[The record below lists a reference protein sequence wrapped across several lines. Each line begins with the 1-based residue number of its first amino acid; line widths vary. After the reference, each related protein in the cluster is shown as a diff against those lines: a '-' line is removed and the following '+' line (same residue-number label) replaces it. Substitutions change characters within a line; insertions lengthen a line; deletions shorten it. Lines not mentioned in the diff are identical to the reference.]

1 MAPDTI
7 TRDLCKFVVD
17 ASYEQLTSR
26 EINKLK
32 DLVTDLVGIAAGAAG
47 VCDSSEPFLKAVTA
61 LGGASGNSTVF
72 TKGSSFSPQHA
83 GMLNA
88 AFAHSFDF
96 DDTHAPSILHPGA
109 TAIPAALAQAELS
122 GADGKALLLGIAV
135 GYEVTCRIGR
145 ALNYGGYTRGF
156 HNTATA
162 GIFGAVAA
170 IAKIKG
176 LSAAEVNNAFGL
188 ALSKAAGS
196 MQFLDNGSW
205 NKRLHPGF
213 AVHDA
218 FVVTALAEAGVLG
231 ATHPVEGKYG
241 ALHMFSATS
250 TTKGLADNL
259 GAEWIFAATAMK
271 PFPACRMTHSAIEAV
286 AKLAQSPAGKG
297 KTPRHIKVELSPG
310 CYPIVGPPDENR
322 IHPVTIVDGQFSMYY
337 QVAIA
342 WLHGMEIGWRMY
354 DEAQMRSP
362 EVAALCAKVEVL
374 INADVRDLEA
384 RLAFTWDEDGT
395 TTEIAQ
401 VYPKGEDEHPFSK
414 DDVHKKFL
422 SMVAPVYSAD
432 VSKAILDT
440 IENIDSLTTA
450 DLVKLL

>member
-1 MAPDTI
+1 MADDNI
-7 TRDLCKFVVD
+7 TKDLCQFVVD
-17 ASYEQLTSR
+17 ATYEQLTSR

-32 DLVTDLVGIAAGAAG
+32 DLVADLIGIAAGAAG
-47 VCDSSEPFLKAVTA
+47 VCDSSEPFLKAVVA
-61 LGGASGNSTVF
+61 LGGQSGNSTVF
-72 TKGSSFSPQHA
+72 TKGNKFTPQHA
-83 GMLNA
+83 AMLNA

-122 GADGKALLLGIAV
+122 GADGKLLLLGIAV

-162 GIFGAVAA
+162 GIFGAVSA

-176 LSAAEVNNAFGL
+176 LSVIEVNNAFGL

-231 ATHPVEGKYG
+231 ATHPIEGKYG
-241 ALHMFSATS
+241 ALHSYSATS
-250 TTKGLADNL
+250 TAKGLTDGL
-259 GAEWIFAATAMK
+259 GSEWIFAATAMK

-286 AKLAQSPAGKG
+286 AGLAKESTG
-297 KTPRHIKVELSPG
+297 KTPEHIKVELSPG
-310 CYPIVGPPDENR
+310 CYPIVGPPDKNR
-322 IHPVTIVDGQFSMYY
+322 IHPVTIVDGQFSMHY
-337 QVAIA
+337 QVAIS
-342 WLHGMEIGWRMY
+342 WIYGMEIGWRMY
-354 DEAQMRSP
+354 EEAQMKSP
-362 EVAALCAKVEVL
+362 EVSALCDKVEVV
-374 INADVRDLEA
+374 INPSVRDLEA
-384 RLAFTWDEDGT
+384 RLTFTWADGT
-395 TTEIAQ
+395 TTNIGQ

-414 DDVHKKFL
+414 EDVHKKFL
-422 SMVAPVYSAD
+422 SMVEPVYSSE
-432 VSKAILDT
+432 VSKSILDT
-440 IENIDSLTTA
+440 IEKIDDLTTA

>member
-1 MAPDTI
+1 MTDDSI
-7 TRDLCKFVVD
+7 TRDLCQFVVD
-17 ASYEQLTSR
+17 ARYEQLTSR

-32 DLVTDLVGIAAGAAG
+32 DLVTDLIGIAAGAAG

-61 LGGASGNSTVF
+61 LGGQSGRSTVF
-72 TKGSSFSPQHA
+72 TKGSTFSPQHA

-109 TAIPAALAQAELS
+109 TAIPAALAQGELS

-145 ALNYGGYTRGF
+145 AFNYGGYTRGF

-176 LSAAEVNNAFGL
+176 LSVAEVNNAFGL

-218 FVVTALAEAGVLG
+218 FVVTALAEAGVIG
-231 ATHPVEGKYG
+231 ATHPIEGKYG
-241 ALHMFSATS
+241 ALHMYSATS
-250 TTKGLADNL
+250 TTKGLTDNL
-259 GAEWIFAATAMK
+259 GSEWIFAATAMK

-286 AKLAQSPAGKG
+286 AGLAKDVAGK
-297 KTPRHIKVELSPG
+297 KTPQHIRVELSPG
-310 CYPIVGPPDENR
+310 CYPIVGPPDKNR
-322 IHPVTIVDGQFSMYY
+322 VHPVTIVDGQFSMYY
-337 QVAIA
+337 QVAIS

-354 DEAQMRSP
+354 DEAQMQSP
-362 EVAALCAKVEVL
+362 EVAALCDKVEVSV
-374 INADVRDLEA
+374 NADVRDLEA
-384 RLAFTWDEDGT
+384 RLTFTWVEDGS
-395 TTEIAQ
+395 TTEIGQ
-401 VYPKGEDEHPFSK
+401 VFPKGEDEHPFSK
-414 DDVHKKFL
+414 ADVHKKFL
-422 SMVAPVYSAD
+422 SMVGPVYSAHT
-432 VSKAILDT
+432 SKAILDT
-440 IENIDSLTTA
+440 IENIDNLTTA
-450 DLVKLL
+450 DLIRLL